1 MTNTEQVKEKEEF
14 GFRSLLIVVLSIYV
28 LLVLALKTFIDFNPE
43 VDQILDYMDNAICV
57 VFLHDFLLRF
67 YRAENKWKF
76 MRWGWFD
83 LVSSIPN
90 ISIFRAGRA
99 YSVIR
104 IFRVL
109 RAFRSVRHIT
119 LHLFKNRA
127 QGTLAM
133 VVTISFLMIIFSSI
147 AILQVEDS
155 PESNIRTAEDAI
167 WWSYE
172 TITTIFYGELFPV
185 TMEGRFISA
194 ILMLTGMALF
204 GTFTSYLASW
214 FIEERQSRKE

>member
-1 MTNTEQVKEKEEF
+1 MTSNDYTKEREEF
-14 GFRSLLIVVLSIYV
+14 SFRSLLIVILSIYV
-28 LLVLALKTFIDFNPE
+28 LLVLFVEMFFQLSPE
-43 VDQILDYMDNAICV
+43 VDEILEYMDNAICV
-57 VFLHDFLLRF
+57 VFLHDFAIRF

-83 LVSSIPN
+83 LVSSIPYV
-90 ISIFRAGRA
+90 SIFRAGRA
-99 YSVIR
+99 YSLIR

-109 RAFRSVRHIT
+109 RAFRSVRHLT

-133 VVTISFLMIIFSSI
+133 VVTISILMVIFSSI
-147 AILQVEDS
+147 AILQVEDA

-185 TMEGRFISA
+185 TNEGRLISA
-194 ILMLTGMALF
+194 VLMLTGMALF

-214 FIEERQSRKE
+214 FIEDRRNRD